1 MYIFSSQ
8 LPYFALT
15 CQENKLMQSTYIS
28 CGQDR
33 KDPKLKSDF
42 WDALYPAGEKSH
54 SESLTVSNSST
65 DSGDQFYC
73 TL

>member
-8 LPYFALT
+8 LHYFALT

-54 SESLTVSNSST
+54 SFSEL
-65 DSGDQFYC
+65 GWIHYEAKFG
-73 TL
+73 